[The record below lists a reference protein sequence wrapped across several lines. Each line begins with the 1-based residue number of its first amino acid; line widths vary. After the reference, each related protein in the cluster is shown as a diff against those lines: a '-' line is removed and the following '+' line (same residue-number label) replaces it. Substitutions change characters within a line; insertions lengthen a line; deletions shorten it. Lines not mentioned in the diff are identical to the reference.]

1 MSLTSSANRRRRGT
15 PLRLLAALLG
25 LTLALGLA
33 PARAASDG
41 KARLDTFLKGLT
53 SLQSDFEQTTFN
65 ADRTRVMQGRGTFY
79 LQRPGRFR
87 WEYQTPNKQVIIAD
101 GKRVYLHDLDLDQVS
116 HQDQKK
122 ALRGTPALLLATN
135 APVERDFTTR
145 NVESTD
151 GRDWVELTPK
161 AEDAEVTKIELGFGQ
176 TGLESM
182 IMVDSFGQETRLNF
196 GHTKRNPILDL
207 GLFKIDEKAVGD
219 FLSYD

>member
-1 MSLTSSANRRRRGT
+1 MSLTSHPTRG
-15 PLRLLAALLG
+15 RLLRALLG

-33 PARAASDG
+33 PLATAADG
-41 KARLDTFLKGLT
+41 KARLDSFLKGLT

-65 ADRTRVMQGRGTFY
+65 ADRTRMTQGRGTFY

-101 GKRVYLHDLDLDQVS
+101 GKRIYLHDLDLDQVS
-116 HQDQKK
+116 HQDQQK
-122 ALRGTPALLLATN
+122 ALRGTPALLLASA

-145 NVESTD
+145 NVDSTD

-161 AEDAEVTKIELGFGQ
+161 AKDADIGKIELGFGP

-196 GHTKRNPILDL
+196 GRTKRNPVLDL
-207 GLFKIDEKAVGD
+207 GLFKIDEKAISD
-219 FLSYD
+219 FISYD